1 MEKNLESKKI
11 ILHIRWQGG
20 ACEDIYI
27 DSPLKMYEK
36 LRYPEEVVNEVRSL
50 AKSFGD
56 NQIAEILN
64 GRGRLSAKGKSF
76 TVSMIKWIMYKHSI
90 PSPVLKNSDELTV
103 KELTEK
109 LGVTNHVVYYWIE
122 RGYVKARKINE
133 GSPYW
138 IKMDPAKEF
147 ELKTRIYKT
156 KKSTS

>member
-1 MEKNLESKKI
+1 MMQPTRRDAIAVASI
-11 ILHIRWQGG
+11 I
-20 ACEDIYI
+20 
-27 DSPLKMYEK
+27 
-36 LRYPEEVVNEVRSL
+36 
-50 AKSFGD
+50 GD
-56 NQIAEILN
+56 
-64 GRGRLSAKGKSF
+64 R
-76 TVSMIKWIMYKHSI
+76 
-90 PSPVLKNSDELTV
+90 LTV

-156 KKSTS
+156 KKCTS